1 MQPIVEFSQQD
12 LNAALSDTG
21 LRFLEF
27 FIQIIPKT
35 GTKLI
40 QNSRLKPAEPG
51 TEQRPHRKESEIP
64 SVFPCVSFPGRN
76 NGKTEH
82 PKKDKQHKNKTNKQH
97 ISIRTGI
104 TGRDRSLYTQAD
116 RQQAQQKSVRQKIIY
131 NQV

>member
-1 MQPIVEFSQQD
+1 MQPIVEFSQRD

-51 TEQRPHRKESEIP
+51 TEQRPHRKESEIS

-82 PKKDKQHKNKTNKQH
+82 PKKDKQTKKKQKQTNSIFQSEQVSQGETGVFTHRQTDNKPNRRA
-97 ISIRTGI
+97 S
-104 TGRDRSLYTQAD
+104 GRR
-116 RQQAQQKSVRQKIIY
+116 
-131 NQV
+131 

>member
-82 PKKDKQHKNKTNKQH
+82 PKKDKQQKKNKNKQTAYFNQNRH
-97 ISIRTGI
+97 HRERQESLH
-104 TGRDRSLYTQAD
+104 TGRQTTSPTEKRQAED
-116 RQQAQQKSVRQKIIY
+116 NI
-131 NQV
+131 